1 MNELSL
7 KSQHI
12 VLPHAVAETHLA
24 GETHVL
30 LKFDGEEKKLLL
42 APATNAHFKQQH
54 KASLHMLKEKNL
66 KGDKSVSIQEIVI
79 DHDID
84 DQDRIIA
91 FSVHEGFIKIDL

>member
-1 MNELSL
+1 
-7 KSQHI
+7 
-12 VLPHAVAETHLA
+12 
-24 GETHVL
+24 
-30 LKFDGEEKKLLL
+30 
-42 APATNAHFKQQH
+42 
-54 KASLHMLKEKNL
+54 MLKEKNL